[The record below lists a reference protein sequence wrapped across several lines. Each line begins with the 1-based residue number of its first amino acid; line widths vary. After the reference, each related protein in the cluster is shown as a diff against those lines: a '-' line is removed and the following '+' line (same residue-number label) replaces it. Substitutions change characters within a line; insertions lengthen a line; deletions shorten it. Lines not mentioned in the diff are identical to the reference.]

1 MSMTV
6 VVTSNVV
13 QRFRGFLSSCMLEIA
28 SGVYATP
35 KMNRA
40 VRERVWTVCSEWFS
54 ELSGTFIIMIWY
66 DPKEPGGQ
74 GILTLGVPS
83 KTFVEYEG
91 IILTKRDLMVEDA
104 EHFHAI
110 GPNVD

>member
-6 VVTSNVV
+6 VVTSSVA

-28 SGVYATP
+28 PGVYAAP
-35 KMNRA
+35 KMNHA

-54 ELSGTFIIMIWY
+54 ELSGTSIVMIWS
-66 DPKEPGGQ
+66 DSSEPGGQ

-83 KTFVEYEG
+83 KIFVKHEG
-91 IILTKRDLMVEDA
+91 IILTKRELIAGDV
-104 EHFHAI
+104 EHF
-110 GPNVD
+110 

>member
-6 VVTSNVV
+6 VVTSNVA

-28 SGVYATP
+28 PGVYAGP

-40 VRERVWTVCSEWFS
+40 VRERVWKVCSEWFS
-54 ELSGTFIIMIWY
+54 DLSGTSIIMIWS
-66 DPKEPGGQ
+66 DPTESSGQ

-91 IILTKRDLMVEDA
+91 IILTKRDLLLGDF
-104 EHFHAI
+104 EHF
-110 GPNVD
+110 